1 MAHTKVPKGTF
12 AIKSR
17 LATSSLPVSLI
28 VIGLAGCTVG
38 PDFRSPAPPD
48 VTHYTATPVAKLTA
62 SAHTQFGESQRLI
75 EGLPIEAQWWRN
87 LGSHAL
93 DKLIDEAFQA
103 SPTLAAARAT
113 LHQSQELYV
122 ASAGSTEY
130 PQVDAGLGAQRQ
142 RFNPGALGQSGDA
155 REFNLYNT
163 SVGVRYSFDFAGSNR
178 RALEALAARVDY
190 RRYELKAAMQ
200 TLAGNIAATA
210 ITRARIAAQMEATS
224 NILRIQ
230 AEQIQLTHERVR
242 IGQASPDEVLSLQAQ
257 MEQTRAELLALNN
270 QLQQADH
277 LLAVLTG
284 HAPGDAHTPAFKLTD
299 FTLPAQLPLIVPSE
313 LVRRRPDIQAA
324 EALLHEAN
332 ANYGVAV
339 AKLYPQLNLSA
350 SLGSQA
356 LTTDALFGG
365 GSAVWSLVGQLTQPL
380 FNPALSAEKRASLA
394 AFDAAA
400 ANYRSVVLESLRNVA
415 DNLSAVE
422 NDAQTL
428 GALASAEIAGQ
439 SSLKSVERQYQ
450 LGSASYVQL
459 LIAQQQ
465 TQQTHIGLTAAQAQR
480 LLDSVVLYQA
490 MGTRP
495 EKDTS
500 YIRHN

>member
-1 MAHTKVPKGTF
+1 MAHTKAPKGIFT
-12 AIKSR
+12 IKSR
-17 LATSSLPVSLI
+17 IAATPLPVFVI
-28 VIGLAGCTVG
+28 VLGLAGCTVG

-48 VTHYTATPVAKLTA
+48 VTRYTATPVAKLTT
-62 SAHTQFGESQRLI
+62 SAPTPLGESQQLVK
-75 EGLPIEAQWWRN
+75 GLPINVQWWRN
-87 LGSHAL
+87 LGSPAL
-93 DKLIDEAFQA
+93 DRLIEEAFQA

-113 LHQSQELYV
+113 LHQSQELH
-122 ASAGSTEY
+122 AAQAGSTQY

-163 SVGVRYSFDFAGSNR
+163 SVGVRYSLDLVGGNR

-190 RRYELKAAMQ
+190 RHFELKATMQ
-200 TLAGNIAATA
+200 TLAGNIATTA

-224 NILRIQ
+224 AIASAQ
-230 AEQIQLTHERVR
+230 KEQLDLTRERVR
-242 IGQASPDEVLSLQAQ
+242 IGQASPDEVLGLQAQ
-257 MEQTRAELLALNN
+257 MEQTRAELPALSK

-277 LLAVLTG
+277 LLAILTG
-284 HAPGDAHTPAFKLTD
+284 RAPGAAHTPAFKLTD
-299 FTLPAQLPLIVPSE
+299 FTLPAKLPLIVPSE
-313 LVRRRPDIQAA
+313 LVHRRPDIQAA

-332 ANYGVAV
+332 ANYGVSV

-350 SLGSQA
+350 SLGSQS

-380 FNPALSAEKRASLA
+380 FNPGLPAEKRASLA

-428 GALASAEIAGQ
+428 RALASATAATQ
-439 SSLKSVERQYQ
+439 SSLESVERQYQ
-450 LGSASYVQL
+450 FGSASYVQL

-465 TQQTHIGLTAAQAQR
+465 IQQTRIGLTAAQAQR
-480 LLDSVVLYQA
+480 LLDSVALYQA
-490 MGTRP
+490 MGT
-495 EKDTS
+495 
-500 YIRHN
+500 

>member
-1 MAHTKVPKGTF
+1 MAHTEVPKGTL
-12 AIKSR
+12 AIKGR
-17 LATSSLPVSLI
+17 LAISSLPVSLI
-28 VIGLAGCTVG
+28 AIGLAGCTVG
-38 PDFRSPAPPD
+38 PDFSSPAPPD
-48 VTHYTATPVAKLTA
+48 VTHYTASPVAKSTA
-62 SAHTQFGESQRLI
+62 SADSQLGESQRFV

-87 LGSHAL
+87 LGSPAL
-93 DKLIDEAFQA
+93 DKLIHEAFQA

-122 ASAGSTEY
+122 AGAGATQY

-163 SVGVRYSFDFAGSNR
+163 SVSVRYSFDFAGGNR

-210 ITRARIAAQMEATS
+210 ITRARIAAQIEATS
-224 NILRIQ
+224 AIVRAQ
-230 AEQIQLTHERVR
+230 EKQLYLTRERVR
-242 IGQASPDEVLSLQAQ
+242 IGQASPDEVLGLQAQ
-257 MEQTRAELLALNN
+257 LEQTRAELPALSK
-270 QLQQADH
+270 QRQQADH
-277 LLAVLTG
+277 LLAVLAG
-284 HAPGDAHTPAFKLTD
+284 NAPGDAHIPAFKLTD
-299 FTLPAQLPLIVPSE
+299 FTLPTQLPLIVPSE

-365 GSAVWSLVGQLTQPL
+365 GSAVWNLVGQLTQPL
-380 FNPALSAEKRASLA
+380 FNPALPAEKRASLA

-415 DNLSAVE
+415 DSLSSVE
-422 NDAQTL
+422 KDAQTL
-428 GALASAEIAGQ
+428 SALAAGDVATR

-459 LIAQQQ
+459 LISQQQ
-465 TQQTHIGLTAAQAQR
+465 TLQTNIGLIAAQAQR

-490 MGTRP
+490 MGTQP
-495 EKDTS
+495 EKNPS

>member
-12 AIKSR
+12 AIKGR
-17 LATSSLPVSLI
+17 VAISSLPVSLI

-48 VTHYTATPVAKLTA
+48 VTHYTVTPVAKLTP
-62 SAHTQFGESQRLI
+62 SAHSQLGESQRLV

-87 LGSHAL
+87 FGSPAL

-103 SPTLAAARAT
+103 NPTLAAARAT

-122 ASAGSTEY
+122 AGAGSTQY
-130 PQVDAGLGAQRQ
+130 PHVDAGLGAQRQ
-142 RFNPGALGQSGDA
+142 RFNPGTLGQSGDA

-163 SVGVRYSFDFAGSNR
+163 SVGVRYSFDFAGGNR

-190 RRYELKAAMQ
+190 RRYELKATMQ
-200 TLAGNIAATA
+200 TLAGNIIASA
-210 ITRARIAAQMEATS
+210 ITRARIAAQMEVTS
-224 NILRIQ
+224 NVLRVQ
-230 AEQIQLTHERVR
+230 AEQIHLTYERVR

-257 MEQTRAELLALNN
+257 MEQTRAELTAQGK
-270 QLQQADH
+270 QLQQTDH

-365 GSAVWSLVGQLTQPL
+365 GSVVWNLVGQLTQPL
-380 FNPALSAEKRASLA
+380 FNPALPAEKRASLA

-400 ANYRSVVLESLRNVA
+400 ANYRSVVLESLRTVA
-415 DNLSAVE
+415 DSLSSVE
-422 NDAQTL
+422 KDAQTL
-428 GALASAEIAGQ
+428 SALAAGDAATR

-450 LGSASYVQL
+450 LGSTSYVQL

-465 TQQTHIGLTAAQAQR
+465 TLRTNTGLIAAQAQR

-490 MGTRP
+490 MGT
-495 EKDTS
+495 
-500 YIRHN
+500 